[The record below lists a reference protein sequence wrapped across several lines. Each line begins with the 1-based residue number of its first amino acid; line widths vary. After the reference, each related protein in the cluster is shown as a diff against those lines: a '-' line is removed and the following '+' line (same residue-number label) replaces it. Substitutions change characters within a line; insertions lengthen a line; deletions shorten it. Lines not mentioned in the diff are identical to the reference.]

1 MGNGEDGVELE
12 KGSIM
17 DRVLQS
23 NPILEAFGNARTIRN
38 DNSSRFGKFIE
49 LLFNKRGNLLG
60 AGIETYLLE
69 KVCPWALVLGRG
81 GVDGGVAG
89 GGESTRV
96 FILCMVG
103 DVCVVLLYP
112 VRGCLPEEGG
122 GRDDCFAVRYH
133 GAAAFPP
140 CSTGTQ

>member
-1 MGNGEDGVELE
+1 MELE

-69 KVCPWALVLGRG
+69 KVRPWALVLGRG
-81 GVDGGVAG
+81 GVDGGCRWRR
-89 GGESTRV
+89 EHS
-96 FILCMVG
+96 
-103 DVCVVLLYP
+103 
-112 VRGCLPEEGG
+112 CLHLVYGW
-122 GRDDCFAVRYH
+122 RCL
-133 GAAAFPP
+133 
-140 CSTGTQ
+140 